1 VQPVNKEKTVYIIY
15 GITKCRSCDKAKAL
29 LTEKGLQFE
38 FINLDLNPEH
48 FHVIQDLGTRTV
60 PQVFD
65 ENGEHIGG
73 YEDLHKT
80 F

>member
-1 VQPVNKEKTVYIIY
+1 MQPVNKEKTMYIIY

-29 LTEKGLQFE
+29 LTEKGLEFE

-48 FHVIQDLGTRTV
+48 FHVIQELGTITV
-60 PQVFD
+60 PQIFD
-65 ENGEHIGG
+65 GTGEHIGG

>member
-1 VQPVNKEKTVYIIY
+1 MYMIY
-15 GITKCRSCDKAKAL
+15 GITRCPSCDKAKAL
-29 LTEKGLQFE
+29 LTEKGLEFE

-48 FHVIQDLGTRTV
+48 FHVIQELGTITV
-60 PQVFD
+60 PQIFD
-65 ENGEHIGG
+65 GTGEHICG